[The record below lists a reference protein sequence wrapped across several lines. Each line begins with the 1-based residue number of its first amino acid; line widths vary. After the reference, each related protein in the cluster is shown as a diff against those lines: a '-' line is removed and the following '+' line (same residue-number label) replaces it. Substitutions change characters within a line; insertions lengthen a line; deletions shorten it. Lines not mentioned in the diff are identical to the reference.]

1 MLKIQT
7 EKKGNTEHIGVD
19 EMHNNYYV
27 FVKVFDCEI
36 RKLTFPLEEAILLFP
51 TLGESR

>member
-7 EKKGNTEHIGVD
+7 EKKGNPEHIGID
-19 EMHNNYYV
+19 EMHNNYCV
-27 FVKVFDCEI
+27 FVKVSDCEM

-51 TLGESR
+51 TLRESR